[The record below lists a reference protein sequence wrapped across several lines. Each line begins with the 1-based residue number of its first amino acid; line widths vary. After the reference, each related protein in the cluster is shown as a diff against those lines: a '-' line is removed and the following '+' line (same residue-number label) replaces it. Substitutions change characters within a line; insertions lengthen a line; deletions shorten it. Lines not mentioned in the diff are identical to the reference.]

1 MKSFLSLKVVQ
12 FTSCVVNSLAS
23 FKQLKVISTLV
34 IAPHPDDEIIGL
46 GGFILEQIKSGNKVH
61 ILYLTDGEGSAA
73 STDLRAIKSQR
84 IAMTQ
89 SVQERLGLT
98 ESEISYLHIEDGAV
112 PRCGEE
118 GFESNAQLI
127 SALIDKIKPDAVFA
141 TSATDYWPYDHV
153 ACSELAVA
161 AVKQST
167 SKPALWFYWV
177 WSWYNLR
184 PKSLFKLN
192 FKNIYKIDIT
202 GQLSA
207 KKELMDIYLK
217 PVSPEGKPWSGEL
230 PKAMLYPFSKPVEI
244 VERYVMTKKE
254 MIK

>member
-1 MKSFLSLKVVQ
+1 MGIKLLFVKFIYWLLNISIGFEKANLRKSIL
-12 FTSCVVNSLAS
+12 
-23 FKQLKVISTLV
+23 I

-46 GGFILEQIKSGNKVH
+46 GGFMLQQIQLGNKVH
-61 ILYLTDGEGSAA
+61 LLYLTDGEGSGA
-73 STDLRAIKSQR
+73 SGDLEVIKSQR
-84 IAMTQ
+84 VAMTK
-89 SVQERLGLT
+89 VVHRELGLND
-98 ESEISYLHIEDGAV
+98 SYISYLHIEDGAV
-112 PRCGEE
+112 PRKGED
-118 GFESNAQLI
+118 GFELNAQRI
-127 SALIDKIKPDAVFA
+127 STLIDKIKPDAVFA

-161 AVKQST
+161 ALEQSN

-177 WSWYNLR
+177 WAWYNLR
-184 PKSLFKLN
+184 PLSVFKLN
-192 FKNIYKIDIT
+192 FKNLYKIDISN
-202 GQLSA
+202 QLSA
-207 KKELMDIYLK
+207 KKQLMDIYLK